1 MPHPDFFSYC
11 RELLERYRSDARIW
25 CISGS
30 NFQDGVLRGDASYY
44 FSRYNHCWGWAS
56 WRRCW
61 SRYSEHGRIWE
72 QIRASRSFQKTMF
85 EDPVERQYWMN
96 IWEKLFVFGT
106 PDSWAYRW
114 SLVCMANGGLTALP
128 GRNLVTNVGFNDD
141 ATHTHNVG
149 FVSLKSEGIGEALS
163 HPRLVIR
170 DSEADEYTFRF
181 HYGGLRYKRSLSFW
195 WRLVRRLEL
204 LLTKPLHYPRKLVH
218 YFAK

>member
-1 MPHPDFFSYC
+1 
-11 RELLERYRSDARIW
+11 
-25 CISGS
+25 
-30 NFQDGVLRGDASYY
+30 
-44 FSRYNHCWGWAS
+44 
-56 WRRCW
+56 
-61 SRYSEHGRIWE
+61 
-72 QIRASRSFQKTMF
+72 MF

-96 IWEKLFVFGT
+96 IWEKLFVVGT

-114 SLVCMANGGLTALP
+114 TLVCMANGGLSALP

-149 FVSLKSEGIGEALS
+149 FVSLKSEGIGEALC
-163 HPRLVIR
+163 HPELVVR
-170 DSEADEYTFRF
+170 DSEADQYSFQF